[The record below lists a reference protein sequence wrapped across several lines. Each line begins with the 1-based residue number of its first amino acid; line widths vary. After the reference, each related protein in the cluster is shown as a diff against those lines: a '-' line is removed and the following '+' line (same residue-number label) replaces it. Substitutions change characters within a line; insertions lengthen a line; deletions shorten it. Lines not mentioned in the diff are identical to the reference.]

1 MVGSLL
7 LLLFMLVL
15 VTPVSLSTQLNSIIT
30 ELRKGSHEIR
40 HKVEEAVG
48 VQLPDTRHTVRAGR
62 YQRAQEKD
70 EVFQWMSVQL
80 PTMVGSLAAAFR

>member
-1 MVGSLL
+1 MSFKWRYTRFVVGSLL

-48 VQLPDTRHTVRAGR
+48 VQLP
-62 YQRAQEKD
+62 EKD

-80 PTMVGSLAAAFR
+80 PTMAGSPVLELL